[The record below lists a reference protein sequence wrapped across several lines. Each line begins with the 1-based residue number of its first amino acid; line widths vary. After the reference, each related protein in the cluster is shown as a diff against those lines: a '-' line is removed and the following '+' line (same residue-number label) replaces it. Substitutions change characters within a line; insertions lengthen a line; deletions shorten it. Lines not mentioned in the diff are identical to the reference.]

1 MHNLVKNISF
11 IIWTIYYILLTNRE
25 IARKNMNKDKY
36 TWNLLTKDIFY
47 LFRLDSFFFL
57 IMFYIYKGFNNDSVT
72 YYLYFVFMVSSLVFI
87 LYDLQDK
94 YNIKK
99 NKVKKEKR
107 YYFASF
113 ILYLIPGIYYFLKKD
128 IPTVCLWTFAVNF
141 FLPIAIFLTKVL
153 SDILKKK

>member
-72 YYLYFVFMVSSLVFI
+72 YYLYFVFMVSS
-87 LYDLQDK
+87 
-94 YNIKK
+94 
-99 NKVKKEKR
+99 
-107 YYFASF
+107 
-113 ILYLIPGIYYFLKKD
+113 
-128 IPTVCLWTFAVNF
+128 
-141 FLPIAIFLTKVL
+141 
-153 SDILKKK
+153 